1 MEFWDLLN
9 KAIGY
14 YERGMWDYAEKC
26 FGEAKAARE
35 DAEYLINV
43 IYATRNFKSL
53 FTCSNDENTSA
64 VFDAYFNTISNTA
77 ALGDSGKI
85 KKDICEYI
93 LSRMADLK
101 TVFLKSVALDIVRLT
116 CEQEDTEKTVR
127 IYDDFKDYLQMN
139 RQKLLDL
146 FKNVGVRMTGRDIDL
161 LTAWCYVILLG
172 DYEVSR
178 DVDHG
183 YVARTDGTQ
192 WDATFSSARTRLER
206 DVRSVTIHMPRLG
219 LVHIPAEE
227 YIREYRKEFKA
238 LLQKCGISEKK
249 VMSFQKEFSQQVF
262 VYDTNDYRQYL
273 AFEPFVNEN
282 ILGNKSGGS
291 KSVLIYFIPVVGQIY
306 IVGKI
311 VKYCFEGVFGFVR
324 GLFDTFK

>member
-35 DAEYLINV
+35 DAEYLISV
-43 IYATRNFKSL
+43 IYATRNFKSM

-93 LSRMADLK
+93 LGRMADLK
-101 TVFLKSVALDIVRLT
+101 TMFLKSVALDIVCLT
-116 CEQEDTEKTVR
+116 GRQADSDRTVK
-127 IYDDFKDYLQMN
+127 IYDDFKDYLRIN
-139 RQKLLDL
+139 RQKLLNL
-146 FKNVGVRMTGRDIDL
+146 FKNAGVSLTGRDIDL

-172 DYEVSR
+172 DYEESG

-183 YVARTDGTQ
+183 YVARTDGVQ
-192 WDATFSSARTRLER
+192 WDATFSSAKTRIER
-206 DVRSVTIHMPRLG
+206 DVRTVTYHMPRLG
-219 LVHIPAEE
+219 LVYIPEEE
-227 YIREYRKEFKA
+227 YIREYRKEFRA
-238 LLQKCGISEKK
+238 VLQKCGIPEKK
-249 VMSFQKEFSQQVF
+249 VVSFQKEFSQQVF
-262 VYDTNDYRQYL
+262 VYDTNNYRQYL
-273 AFEPFVNEN
+273 SYEPFVNEN
-282 ILGNKSGGS
+282 IWGNKSVN
-291 KSVLIYFIPVVGQIY
+291 KSVLMYFIPVVGPVY
-306 IVGKI
+306 FAGKI
-311 VKYCFEGVFGFVR
+311 IKHCFNEVIGFVR